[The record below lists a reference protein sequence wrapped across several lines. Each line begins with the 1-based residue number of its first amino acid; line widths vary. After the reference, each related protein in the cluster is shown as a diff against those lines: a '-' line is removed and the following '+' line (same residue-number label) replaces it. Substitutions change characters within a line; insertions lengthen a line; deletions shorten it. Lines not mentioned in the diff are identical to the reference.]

1 MYMFAPSGNGNGLLV
16 EFQTSADVRPRVRET
31 VVRVRV
37 RHATLGTVVRVS
49 PNVQQL
55 HGMLPFNPRR
65 LRAVEVGG
73 AVRRGQDFIF
83 VEVLAWE
90 IIALA

>member
-1 MYMFAPSGNGNGLLV
+1 MYMLLHPRMGMDCVV
-16 EFQTSADVRPRVRET
+16 ELQASADVRPRVRET

-55 HGMLPFNPRR
+55 HGMLPFYPHR

-73 AVRRGQDFIF
+73 AVRRGLDFIF
-83 VEVLAWE
+83 VEVLA
-90 IIALA
+90 

>member
-1 MYMFAPSGNGNGLLV
+1 MGMDCLV

-37 RHATLGTVVRVS
+37 RNAAPSAVVRVT

-55 HGMLPFNPRR
+55 HDMLPFYPRR

-83 VEVLAWE
+83 VEVLACE
-90 IIALA
+90 IIA